1 MNYVLQNVTFKI
13 MFTEAYLEP
22 SRTSKMKLI
31 AKIDNDLQPLIIFI
45 KKLHCRCLAG
55 F

>member
-13 MFTEAYLEP
+13 MFTEAYFEP
-22 SRTSKMKLI
+22 SGTSTMKLI

-45 KKLHCRCLAG
+45 KKLHCRCLSG

>member
-13 MFTEAYLEP
+13 MFTEVYLEP
-22 SRTSKMKLI
+22 IRTSKMKLI